1 MGYFRPTCMR
11 HFPFAFSF
19 ASALILAPGG
29 GSLAQSVPP
38 PAHVRDAAP
47 QVFAFT
53 NATVHTDARTV
64 IRKATLLVR
73 DGEVV
78 AVGDRVSVPAN
89 AVVRD
94 LNGLHIWPALIEPY
108 SDLGLPASTPEE
120 RKAENRAARHWNA
133 ALRADARAHELY
145 KADAEKAGKLR
156 EQGFALAVAH
166 RMDGI
171 ARGTSAAI
179 ALNDEPPVKCIVQPD
194 AAAHFSFRKG
204 SSPDAYPSSLMGSI
218 ALLRQALLDARWH
231 EQATRK
237 ETDAV
242 LDALA
247 AQLKGRIVAEA
258 VDRNDVLR
266 WSRLVKEFGLT
277 AMVKGAGDEY
287 ARLPEIKAA
296 GLPLIVP
303 FTQPEAYDVEDP
315 YDALEVSFARLKH
328 WELAMRNAYLL
339 DSAGIAF
346 ALTTHGRKELK
357 DVWKD
362 LRKLVASGLDSARAI
377 EKLTS
382 EPARLFGLEARY
394 GALRPGMRASFL
406 ITSQHLLHE
415 KNTIHETWVEGK
427 RFLIDDPTKPNLA
440 GSYNLNLPESIW
452 LLEVTGE
459 PGKHEASVRRPDEA
473 DSLKVK
479 VRMDVIGTV
488 VSLSFAPKGKPE
500 EIIRLNGGIHGG
512 GGVWDGQGQ
521 RPGGA
526 WFAWSAVRRA
536 DSVKGGRASN
546 GVSASGKPAQKDS
559 VEAKG
564 AKTFGAIAY
573 PLVGFGWKEAPKAET
588 LVIRNA
594 TVWTNTAKG
603 ILRNTDVLVHEG
615 KVKAV
620 GERLDALS
628 HFHGKHKPAVTEV
641 DGTGKHL
648 TCGIVDEHSHI
659 AISRG
664 VNEGSHPITSE
675 VRIGDVVNPDDVNI
689 YRNLA
694 GGVTAVQQLHGSANV
709 IGGQSAVIKLRW
721 GHGADSLL
729 LKGAR
734 GRIKFALGENVKQS
748 NGGPSSRFPQSRMG
762 VEQSFY
768 DAFHQARAYQQEQDR
783 WNSLKPKEREGKT
796 APRRDLRLEA
806 LVEILRGERDISCHS
821 YVQSE
826 IAMLMHV
833 ADSMRFT
840 VNTFTHILE
849 GYKVAPAMRRHGASA
864 STFSDWWGYK
874 LEVNE
879 AIPYNAALLH
889 RSGVN
894 TGINSDD
901 AEMSRRLNQEAAK
914 AVKYGGVSAE
924 EAWKMVTLNPARMM
938 GLDHRIGS
946 VEPGKD
952 ADLVLWSADPLS
964 IDARALTTWVDGIRY
979 YDEAKDREQRA
990 WIVAERDRIVRAMM
1004 QAKADGAPTR
1014 KPGRERPRLWHCD
1027 DMGEE
1032 EYLMD
1037 EHDGH

>member
-1 MGYFRPTCMR
+1 MR
-11 HFPFAFSF
+11 FLLAHLL
-19 ASALILAPGG
+19 ALPVLAR
-29 GSLAQSVPP
+29 AQSVPP
-38 PAHVRDAAP
+38 PAHVRHAAP
-47 QVFAFT
+47 AVFAFT
-53 NATVHTDARTV
+53 NATLHTDARTL
-64 IRKATLLVR
+64 IKKATLLIR

-78 AVGDRVSVPAN
+78 AAGEKVMVPPN

-108 SDLGLPASTPEE
+108 SDLGLPNSTAEE

-133 ALRADARAHELY
+133 ALRADAEAHVLY
-145 KADAEKAGKLR
+145 KADAEKAAKLR
-156 EQGFALAVAH
+156 EQGFALVVAH

-179 ALNDEPPVKCIVQPD
+179 ALSDEAPVKCVVQPGT
-194 AAAHFSFRKG
+194 AAHFSFRKG
-204 SSPDAYPSSLMGSI
+204 SSPDGYPSSLMGSI
-218 ALLRQALLDARWH
+218 ALLRQAFLDALWY
-231 EQATRK
+231 AALPRK
-237 ETDAV
+237 METDAV
-242 LDALA
+242 LQALS
-247 AQLKGRIVAEA
+247 AQIVGRLVCEA
-258 VDRNDVLR
+258 SDRNDVLR
-266 WSRLVKEFGLT
+266 WHRLLREFQLT
-277 AMVKGAGDEY
+277 GIVKGAGDEY

-296 GLPLIVP
+296 GLPLLVP
-303 FTQPEAYDVEDP
+303 FVQPEAYDVEDP

-339 DSAGIAF
+339 DSAGVAF

-362 LRKLVASGLDSARAI
+362 LRKLVASGLDSAKAL
-377 EKLTS
+377 EKVTS
-382 EPARLFGLEARY
+382 EPARLFGMEERY

-406 ITSQHLLHE
+406 ITSHHLLHA

-427 RFLIDDPTKPNLA
+427 RFVIDDPDEPKLA
-440 GSYNLNLPESIW
+440 GSYSLNLPEAIW
-452 LLEVTGE
+452 LLEVSGE
-459 PGKHEASVRRPDEA
+459 PGKQEATVRRPDEA
-473 DSLKVK
+473 DSLKLK
-479 VRMDVIGTV
+479 ARLELNGSV
-488 VSLSFAPKGKPE
+488 VSISFAPKGKPE
-500 EIIRLNGGIHGG
+500 EIIRLTGSIHGG

-526 WFAWSAVRRA
+526 WFAWSAVRKA
-536 DSVKGGRASN
+536 DPGSGGKA
-546 GVSASGKPAQKDS
+546 ASGKSMPKDS
-559 VEAKG
+559 VDVKRAV
-564 AKTFGAIAY
+564 TFGAITY
-573 PLVGFGWKEAPKAET
+573 PLVGYGWKEPPKAET
-588 LVIRNA
+588 VVIRNA
-594 TVWTNTAKG
+594 TVWTNTSKG
-603 ILRNTDVLVHEG
+603 ILRNTDVLIHEG

-620 GERLDALS
+620 GEKLDAQA
-628 HFHGKHKPAVTEV
+628 HFHGKHKPSVDEV

-664 VNEGSHPITSE
+664 VNEGSHHITSE
-675 VRIGDVVNPDDVNI
+675 VRIGDVINPDDVNL

-694 GGVTAVQQLHGSANV
+694 GGVTTVQQLHGSANI

-721 GHGADSLL
+721 GHSADSLL
-729 LKGAR
+729 LEGAR

-748 NGGPSSRFPQSRMG
+748 NWGPSSRFPQSRMG
-762 VEQSFY
+762 VEQGFY
-768 DAFHQARAYQQEQDR
+768 DAFHQARAYQEELDR
-783 WNSLKPKEREGKT
+783 WSAMKPRDRAGKA
-796 APRRDLRLEA
+796 APRRDLRMEA

-849 GYKVAPAMRRHGASA
+849 GYKVAPAMKKHGASG
-864 STFSDWWGYK
+864 STFSDWWAYK
-874 LEVNE
+874 LEVND
-879 AIPYNAALLH
+879 AIPYNAALMH
-889 RSGVN
+889 RNGVN

-914 AVKYGGVSAE
+914 AVKYGGVSPE

-964 IDARALTTWVDGIRY
+964 IDARALSTWVDGVRY

-990 WIVAERDRIVRAMM
+990 WVAAERDRIVRAMM
-1004 QAKADGAPTR
+1004 QAKADGAPAR
-1014 KPGRERPRLWHCD
+1014 KPGHERPRLWHCD

-1032 EYLMD
+1032 EYLLD
-1037 EHDGH
+1037 EHHGH